1 MKGLDTRS
9 VYLPAL
15 LCSSLLL
22 TACGGSADATDTGS
36 GNNNSGNN
44 QSSICSRI
52 QQAGIP
58 LPEINDGINGKFAN
72 TFDGN
77 CAAFQQY
84 SGSEYQSSVNGI
96 TTTIRQENNG
106 DFVLIKNGTSTTGGS
121 SFSNWV
127 AFRYQ
132 SFDSG
137 DIEGIFYYYAA
148 GSTDLFSQTTYYRD
162 GRAHYDFSSSA
173 PDTYYFPGQN
183 DQRFITDFGYITIG
197 SNQIHNGYTVVIIN
211 NRIATSYIGCEGN
224 LTTLQNAAAAT
235 LNSACD
241 SNSAENL

>member
-1 MKGLDTRS
+1 MTRYYTPGITLS
-9 VYLPAL
+9 TVIFSCL
-15 LCSSLLL
+15 LF
-22 TACGGSADATDTGS
+22 TACGGSS
-36 GNNNSGNN
+36 GQSDSNSNNQNGNH

-52 QQAGIP
+52 VQAGIP
-58 LPEINDGINGKFAN
+58 IPEINDGINRKYAD

-84 SGSEYQSSVNGI
+84 TGTEYQSSVNGI
-96 TTTIRQENNG
+96 TTTIRQESNG

-121 SFSNWV
+121 NFNNWV

-132 SFDSG
+132 SYDSG
-137 DIEGIFYYYAA
+137 DIRGIFYYYAT
-148 GSTDLFSQTTYYRD
+148 GSTDIYSKTTYYRD

-197 SNQIHNGYTVVIIN
+197 ANQIHNGYTVVTIS
-211 NRIATSYIGCEGN
+211 NRVATSYLGCKGD
-224 LTTLQNAAAAT
+224 LATLQLASAT
-235 LNSACD
+235 ALNNQCN

>member
-1 MKGLDTRS
+1 MKGSCTPGTTLSTILFS
-9 VYLPAL
+9 CL
-15 LCSSLLL
+15 LIS
-22 TACGGSADATDTGS
+22 ACGGSSNSSDT
-36 GNNNSGNN
+36 NNSSQN
-44 QSSICSRI
+44 QSSTCSRI
-52 QQAGIP
+52 QQAGI
-58 LPEINDGINGKFAN
+58 LIPEINDGINGKFAN

-106 DFVLIKNGTSTTGGS
+106 DFVLIKNGISTTGGND
-121 SFSNWV
+121 FNNWV

-132 SFDSG
+132 HSDSG
-137 DIEGIFYYYAA
+137 DIKGIFNYYAA

-162 GRAHYDFSSSA
+162 GRAYYDFNSSA

-197 SNQIHNGYTVVIIN
+197 SNQIHNGYTVIIIN
-211 NRIATSYIGCEGN
+211 GRIATSYLGCEGD
-224 LTTLQNAAAAT
+224 LTILKSASAAT
-235 LNSACD
+235 LNNACD